1 MPCVAIL
8 GGSIFDNAAYTSGGP
23 SVIDHLRAAL
33 PADWR
38 ADLLA
43 VDGSTTEDVPDQ
55 LAKLP
60 SGATH
65 LVLSVG
71 GNNALL
77 RAEILEA
84 PVSSSAEAYLLL
96 GRTAEEFRA
105 QYANLIESCLSR
117 ALPLVVCTI
126 YNGNFPDP
134 QYQAAVR
141 VALAAFN
148 DAIVSTAVEHQLA
161 VIELRRVCNLP
172 AHFANPLE
180 PSVVGGE
187 RIAGAIARALL
198 ESAGSG
204 ARIAALYLAD
214 SNERQ

>member
-1 MPCVAIL
+1 MPHVALL
-8 GGSIFDNAAYTSGGP
+8 GDSIFDNAAYTGGGP

-33 PADWR
+33 PPDWR
-38 ADLLA
+38 VDLLA
-43 VDGSTTEDVPDQ
+43 IDGSTTEDVPEQ

-60 SGATH
+60 KDTTH

-96 GRTAEEFRA
+96 GRTTDEFRS
-105 QYANLIESCLSR
+105 QYVALIESCLSR

-148 DAIVSTAVEHQLA
+148 DVIISTAVEHQLS

-180 PSVVGGE
+180 PSVVGGQ
-187 RIAGAIARALL
+187 RVAAAIARALHGAS
-198 ESAGSG
+198 SAAG
-204 ARIAALYLAD
+204 ARIAA
-214 SNERQ
+214 

>member
-1 MPCVAIL
+1 MPHVAIL
-8 GGSIFDNAAYTSGGP
+8 GDSIFDNAAYTAGGP
-23 SVIDHLRAAL
+23 SVIDHLRAVL
-33 PADWR
+33 PADWS

-77 RAEILEA
+77 HAEILEA

-96 GRTAEEFRA
+96 GRTAEVFRA

-134 QYQAAVR
+134 QYQATVR

-180 PSVVGGE
+180 PSVIGGE

-198 ESAGSG
+198 GSAGSG
-204 ARIAALYLAD
+204 ARIAV
-214 SNERQ
+214 

>member
-1 MPCVAIL
+1 MPHVAIL
-8 GGSIFDNAAYTSGGP
+8 GDSIFDNAAYTAGGP
-23 SVIDHLRAAL
+23 SVIDHLREVL

-43 VDGSTTEDVPDQ
+43 VDGATTEDVPDQ

-84 PVSSSAEAYLLL
+84 PVSSSAEVYLLL

-105 QYANLIESCLSR
+105 QYANLIESCLSQ

-180 PSVVGGE
+180 PSVIGGE

-198 ESAGSG
+198 GSAGSG
-204 ARIAALYLAD
+204 ARIAA
-214 SNERQ
+214 

>member
-1 MPCVAIL
+1 VPHVAIL
-8 GGSIFDNAAYTSGGP
+8 GDSIFDNAAYTAGGP
-23 SVIDHLRAAL
+23 AVIDHLRAVL

-43 VDGSTTEDVPDQ
+43 VDGSTTEDVLDQ
-55 LAKLP
+55 LANLP

-134 QYQAAVR
+134 QYQAAVQ

-180 PSVVGGE
+180 PSVMGGE

-198 ESAGSG
+198 SSAGSG
-204 ARIAALYLAD
+204 ARIAA
-214 SNERQ
+214 